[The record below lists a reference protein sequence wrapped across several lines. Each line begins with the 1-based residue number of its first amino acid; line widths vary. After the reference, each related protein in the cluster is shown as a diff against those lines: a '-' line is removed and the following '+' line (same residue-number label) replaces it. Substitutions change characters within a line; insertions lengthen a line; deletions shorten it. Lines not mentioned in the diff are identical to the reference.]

1 MEIVRTELVELKIE
15 EATAT
20 CQRGIEG
27 PLVVQPPGQ
36 PA

>member
-20 CQRGIEG
+20 C
-27 PLVVQPPGQ
+27 
-36 PA
+36 